1 MTWTT
6 IGIIWFVTGII
17 SAIWH
22 WIAERRINKIM
33 EFSTFEKIAESC
45 ILVVVAL
52 VAGPIGLVIKIYEEI
67 IDRL

>member
-1 MTWTT
+1 
-6 IGIIWFVTGII
+6 
-17 SAIWH
+17 
-22 WIAERRINKIM
+22 M
-33 EFSTFEKIAESC
+33 EFSTFEKIAEGC